1 MVYILN
7 KSGFNETQEKLTK
20 LIREKLIEKKLDNN
34 EVISGETPLEFM
46 IEDLCS
52 HNNLKIDEIYKKI
65 SYIHDSGRG
74 LEVGRYINS
83 WWWTKYGYDDLE
95 AVAYEAVKILKE
107 NESFTIKEIEI

>member
-52 HNNLKIDEIYKKI
+52 P
-65 SYIHDSGRG
+65 
-74 LEVGRYINS
+74 
-83 WWWTKYGYDDLE
+83 
-95 AVAYEAVKILKE
+95 
-107 NESFTIKEIEI
+107 